1 MSPPSLHWLGYR
13 LVVLRPLHCCLILHA
28 LFSSFF
34 TCFPSPLSILSL
46 YFFVETKIFPSIFIL
61 YKELC
66 GLIGHASFHL
76 VGPMGLLKPF
86 PSCFPFVPAELA
98 YWAFCYIPSSLGP
111 FKAYSYSLK
120 RAILLWLTLPHCLS
134 PVISQCVLVLILYVH
149 SLFFGPCLGHAYL
162 LSRPLGCSPIALLS
176 LLLNLFFLAWFGL
189 FCH

>member
-1 MSPPSLHWLGYR
+1 MWAYWA
-13 LVVLRPLHCCLILHA
+13 CLI
-28 LFSSFF
+28 SF
-34 TCFPSPLSILSL
+34 
-46 YFFVETKIFPSIFIL
+46 
-61 YKELC
+61 
-66 GLIGHASFHL
+66 GW

-98 YWAFCYIPSSLGP
+98 YWAFRYIPSSLGP

-162 LSRPLGCSPIALLS
+162 LSRPCSPIALLS

-189 FCH
+189 FCHKAFGSILSKMGIIIQPPKHVNGFPTFFFLFLL